1 MALSSGT
8 NNLHS
13 GAHPFLTEIIC
24 LAQDTDLESNTFI
37 CKTLV
42 TLKSTKLTKL
52 MRSLDGLSH
61 CLAFA
66 ERLLTVD
73 GTAAI
78 ISSLV
83 QAVNTLLTFMP
94 PKYPQNLMVIMKGH
108 MATLL
113 NVRLLTLPDILFRP
127 PVNDRSQ
134 HGMLGVAAVQV

>member
-61 CLAFA
+61 CLAFT

-113 NVRLLTLPDILFRP
+113 NVRL
-127 PVNDRSQ
+127 
-134 HGMLGVAAVQV
+134 

>member
-1 MALSSGT
+1 MTLSSGT

-13 GAHPFLTEIIC
+13 GAHPFLTAIIC

-113 NVRLLTLPDILFRP
+113 NVRLRHSFFVRS
-127 PVNDRSQ
+127 DR
-134 HGMLGVAAVQV
+134 L